1 LTVDPGVSESLPEIR
16 PVVDELPPTL
26 VEAASWRRGADVAAL
41 PGSKVLKLHPGGG
54 QYDVLS
60 VQPDGQQAPTAVFH
74 INRPG
79 SLHTVEAPHVSDEPP
94 RRP

>member
-1 LTVDPGVSESLPEIR
+1 MTTKATAAGPAVGVY
-16 PVVDELPPTL
+16 
-26 VEAASWRRGADVAAL
+26 GADVAAL
-41 PGSKVLKLHPGGG
+41 PGSKVLNLHPGGG

-60 VQPDGQQAPTAVFH
+60 VQSDGQQAPTAVFH